1 MNQYSSIS
9 KYDVDLHRL
18 TKDKIEEVRQW
29 RNDPKIS
36 QFMEYRDYI
45 TPEMQEA
52 WFKRIDNDRNYYY
65 IISYKGEDIGLINI
79 KDYDPVVKTGESG
92 VFIYEDKYLNTDI
105 AYRVHLAFFDFC
117 FDVLGMDFIRAH
129 VRNDNKRA
137 IRFVKFIGYSNVAEE
152 QYLLVKADYLNNPNR
167 LRFLNRLNRIC
178 K

>member
-45 TPEMQEA
+45 TPEMQDA

-65 IISYKGEDIGLINI
+65 II
-79 KDYDPVVKTGESG
+79 
-92 VFIYEDKYLNTDI
+92 
-105 AYRVHLAFFDFC
+105 
-117 FDVLGMDFIRAH
+117 
-129 VRNDNKRA
+129 
-137 IRFVKFIGYSNVAEE
+137 
-152 QYLLVKADYLNNPNR
+152 
-167 LRFLNRLNRIC
+167 
-178 K
+178 